1 MIRKKK
7 GKAASHLSNALSVGY
22 VEELPLG
29 GQYKQEAFFFFFW
42 RDYAMLVE
50 DRLGIIRLEAYI

>member
-7 GKAASHLSNALSVGY
+7 EKAASHLSNALSVGY

-29 GQYKQEAFFFFFW
+29 GQYKQEAFFFFF
-42 RDYAMLVE
+42 
-50 DRLGIIRLEAYI
+50 LEGLCHVS